1 MVADYQ
7 AITDRISP
15 ATLPADVDELIADYL
30 AVGIDPTRSTIF
42 AHSQVPALNQ
52 LLLPFLSLVTL
63 PELLR
68 NPTVKEET
76 AIARMRALNGLMLT
90 YPAHQAADILFCRA
104 TQVPVGSD
112 QLPHI
117 EQARVARLRGRCRGL
132 PVCPAMGWHRGRVL
146 L

>member
-1 MVADYQ
+1 MIQTNASLTNRAVESPTPRVLTGDRPTGQLHLGHLFGTLLNRVRLQDEGADLLVVVADYQ
-7 AITDRISP
+7 TITDRISP

-76 AIARMRALNGLMLT
+76 
-90 YPAHQAADILFCRA
+90 PQPQECEH
-104 TQVPVGSD
+104 
-112 QLPHI
+112 
-117 EQARVARLRGRCRGL
+117 
-132 PVCPAMGWHRGRVL
+132 
-146 L
+146 